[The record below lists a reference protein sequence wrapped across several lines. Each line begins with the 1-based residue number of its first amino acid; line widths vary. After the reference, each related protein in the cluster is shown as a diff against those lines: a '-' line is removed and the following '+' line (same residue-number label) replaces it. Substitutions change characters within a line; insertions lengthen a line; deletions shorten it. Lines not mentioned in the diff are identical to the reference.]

1 MKNQMGAS
9 SNLMGV
15 GLVGAPLGL
24 MGVGL
29 GLCGTN
35 QLCGGMISTSESEGN
50 GILLLFQRE
59 AASRMTKVGIG
70 VI

>member
-1 MKNQMGAS
+1 
-9 SNLMGV
+9 
-15 GLVGAPLGL
+15 VGAPLGL

-35 QLCGGMISTSESEGN
+35 QLYGGMISTSESKGN

-59 AASRMTKVGIG
+59 ATSRMTKVGIG